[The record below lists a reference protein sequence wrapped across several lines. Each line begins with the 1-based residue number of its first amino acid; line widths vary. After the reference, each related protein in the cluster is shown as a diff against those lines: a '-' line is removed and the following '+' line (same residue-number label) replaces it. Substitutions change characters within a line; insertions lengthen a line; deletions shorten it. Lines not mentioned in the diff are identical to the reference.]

1 MDQYEYREFRTMIRE
16 QMAAEMK
23 LTYEKRL
30 NEYKLFLE
38 QYKNLEIRYGTD
50 EYNLLINEMRNRC
63 LCSESDSLR
72 LGLLLNEIKFKY
84 WRGRIIL
91 Y

>member
-30 NEYKLFLE
+30 NEYKLFL
-38 QYKNLEIRYGTD
+38 
-50 EYNLLINEMRNRC
+50 
-63 LCSESDSLR
+63 
-72 LGLLLNEIKFKY
+72 
-84 WRGRIIL
+84 
-91 Y
+91 